1 MQKELGKK
9 NSFAKESNHFK
20 ATIILLNEDD
30 LSHFSKTN
38 KTDNISFLNG
48 DSIYLLDTSVS
59 RKYINDSLSIQNNNG
74 ELIDYKIENLFK
86 EDSNFL
92 QDAQNYL
99 ISDSDHICIYMSEKG
114 LEKLQIDPIYEELK
128 INTKNVN
135 NEKLQEKLLSIFKNC
150 TITFKSQIN
159 TIKQLQPI
167 INCFMFVG
175 ILFACILLMLGIFN
189 FINIII
195 MNINSRKKELATLE
209 AIGMTK
215 KQLYKL
221 LSLEGII
228 YFVISLVLLTIIG
241 IPLSKMIVSLFQN
254 TLYYFKY
261 HFHFFYIF

>member
-92 QDAQNYL
+92 TRCPNYL

-150 TITFKSQIN
+150 TITLKVKSTPSSN
-159 TIKQLQPI
+159 YNQL
-167 INCFMFVG
+167 
-175 ILFACILLMLGIFN
+175 
-189 FINIII
+189 
-195 MNINSRKKELATLE
+195 
-209 AIGMTK
+209 
-215 KQLYKL
+215 
-221 LSLEGII
+221 
-228 YFVISLVLLTIIG
+228 
-241 IPLSKMIVSLFQN
+241 
-254 TLYYFKY
+254 
-261 HFHFFYIF
+261 